1 MYNPFRMSQPVHTIA
16 MFPKIQADTATAVY
30 LLKAFGEKEFPG
42 ISQAK
47 VVFWTSAPTDKTP
60 EQYEQEGYLL
70 LDLGGR
76 FDHHRANK
84 ESGMRTECLST
95 IVARALGMEQS
106 PIIKKV
112 LTWAKRDDLEGK
124 GTISADNIDRAFGLS
139 GIIMNLNREF
149 ADQPEKTLN
158 IVMTIL
164 NVHVSEEYRRHI
176 ELPQEWEKLQA
187 EGGAVEFATRQG
199 SADLK
204 CVLVHSDTQALAGY
218 LRAAHKFDV
227 IVVRRSTGHVSVV
240 SRQERSLD
248 FRPVIALLR
257 MQEADHKGL
266 AIDPKDPKLTVAGKY
281 PGLEEWY
288 YDDAANTLQNGGI
301 NPQGIPASKQSDEEV
316 INALMKGL
324 PVGIIGSLKRQKE
337 KELS

>member
-1 MYNPFRMSQPVHTIA
+1 MSQPVHTIA
-16 MFPKIQADTATAVY
+16 IFPKIQADTATAVY

-42 ISQAK
+42 ITQSK

-60 EQYEQEGYLL
+60 AQYEQEGYLL

-76 FDHHRANK
+76 FDHHHANK
-84 ESGMRTECLST
+84 ESGTRTECLST
-95 IVARALGMEQS
+95 IVAHALGMESS

-124 GTISADNIDRAFGLS
+124 GTISADSIDRAFGLS

-149 ADQPEKTLN
+149 HEQPEKALN

-164 NVHVSEEYRRHI
+164 SVHVSEEYRRHI
-176 ELPQEWEKLQA
+176 ELPQEWERLQTENKA
-187 EGGAVEFATRQG
+187 IEFTTRQG

-218 LRAAHKFDV
+218 LRAAHKFDL
-227 IVVRRSTGHVSVV
+227 IVVRRSTNHVSVV
-240 SRQERSLD
+240 TRQERSLD
-248 FRPVIALLR
+248 FRPVIAGLR
-257 MQEADHKGL
+257 AQEAAKKGL
-266 AIDPKDPKLTVAGKY
+266 ILDPKDPALSVTGKY

-288 YDDAANTLQNGGI
+288 YDDAANTLQNGGV
-301 NPQGIPASKQSDEEV
+301 NPQGIPPTKLTDEEV
-316 INALMKGL
+316 IHALKQGL
-324 PVGIIGSLKRQKE
+324 PIGIIGALKRQKE
-337 KELS
+337 KELGS